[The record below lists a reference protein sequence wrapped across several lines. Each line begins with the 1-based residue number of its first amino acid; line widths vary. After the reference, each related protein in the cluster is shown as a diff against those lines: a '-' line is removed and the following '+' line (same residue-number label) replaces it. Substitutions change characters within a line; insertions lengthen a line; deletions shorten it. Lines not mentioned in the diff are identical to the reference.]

1 MNVLLLFVPVGIALN
16 AVQVPVIAVLVVNF
30 LAAVGLLGLGDAI
43 LRCITLRIGTRFG
56 FLLYISVRYVSTKLH
71 ASVAL
76 TLLSSNLMQTIS
88 SIVLLVKGEIV
99 TMKMS
104 LIGTLQVNILLLPA
118 LSVFYAT
125 LRQKSM
131 VHEYGA
137 TKKYI
142 LLLFLAT
149 SGIVVPTVFDKETVL
164 PSISTAA
171 LSRGS
176 SILLM
181 LTYGA
186 YLFFQ
191 LSTHKTLFERDQ
203 SVKQCPTQRS
213 DTREWMI

>member
-1 MNVLLLFVPVGIALN
+1 MNVLLLFVPAGIALN
-16 AVQVPVIAVLVVNF
+16 AVSVPVIAVLVVNF
-30 LAAVGLLGLGDAI
+30 LAVVGLLGLGDAI
-43 LRCITLRIGTRFG
+43 LRSITSRIGTRFG
-56 FLLYISVRYVSTKLH
+56 FLLYISVRYVSTKFH
-71 ASVAL
+71 ASVTL
-76 TLLSSNLMQTIS
+76 TLLSSNLMQAIS
-88 SIVLLVKGEIV
+88 SIALLIKGEIV
-99 TMKMS
+99 TMQMS
-104 LIGTLQVNILLLPA
+104 LIGNLQVNILLLPA

-142 LLLFLAT
+142 MLLFLAT
-149 SGIVVPTVFDKETVL
+149 SGFVVPTVFDNETDL
-164 PSISTAA
+164 PTISTAA

-191 LSTHKTLFERDQ
+191 LSTHKTLFGHDQ

-213 DTREWMI
+213 DAYEWII

>member
-1 MNVLLLFVPVGIALN
+1 MNVLLLFVPAGISLN
-16 AVQVPVIAVLVVNF
+16 AVSVPVIAVLVVNF
-30 LAAVGLLGLGDAI
+30 LAVVGLLSLGDAI
-43 LRCITLRIGTRFG
+43 LRCITSKIGTRFA
-56 FLLYISVRYVSTKLH
+56 FLLYISVRYVSTKFH
-71 ASVAL
+71 ASVTL
-76 TLLSSNLMQTIS
+76 TLLSSNLMQAIS
-88 SIVLLVKGEIV
+88 SIVLLVKREIV
-99 TMKMS
+99 TMQMS
-104 LIGTLQVNILLLPA
+104 LLGTLQVNILLLPA

-131 VHEYGA
+131 VHEYAA

-142 LLLFLAT
+142 MLLFLAT
-149 SGIVVPTVFDKETVL
+149 SGFIVPTVFDNQTDL
-164 PSISTAA
+164 PTSSTAA

-181 LTYGA
+181 FTYGA

-213 DTREWMI
+213 DTDEWII